1 MDGDKCY
8 REIERRIKGLR
19 GYSFI
24 RVVTGILE
32 QRSEGSAVIKP
43 YGQLGKCVSGKGKA
57 RYKVILIL
65 NSIESPKGKS
75 D

>member
-43 YGQLGKCVSGKGKA
+43 YGQMGSVFQAKGK
-57 RYKVILIL
+57 
-65 NSIESPKGKS
+65 PGTKS
-75 D
+75 LLS